1 MTKAISRK
9 ATNVYMIS
17 ESILNL
23 FALPLGLAS
32 VGMSLSLMTQMMA
45 TEMET
50 LNLSGE
56 EAEAI
61 ESLHE
66 IYSVETAALVTILF
80 FLMIAATRAVK
91 GFRLRKEKGEG
102 FFRLSLVQAAVFAA
116 CGVLLLILGYSMEST
131 TIVSVLS
138 AAALI
143 AGRIFSIVRDHRV
156 RNIIPNLIMAG
167 IAGYC
172 AVSYVLMGSLLFLL
186 SVFALMAIV
195 FSRISFSVLKKIVV
209 KTHAAEI
216 IFGLVLLIVTFSL
229 LLTFFE
235 PNMGSFPDALW
246 YCFAIVTT
254 IGFGDLTAVTTF
266 GRVLSVILGA
276 YGIIVVALITSI
288 IVNFYGEMKA
298 SPEEGSDDE
307 PAEEAAEN

>member
-9 ATNVYMIS
+9 ATNIYMIG

-23 FALPLGLAS
+23 VALPLGLAS
-32 VGMSLSLMTQMMA
+32 VGMSLSLMAQMMTA
-45 TEMET
+45 EIEA

-56 EAEAI
+56 DAEAV

-66 IYSVETAALVTILF
+66 IFSVETAALVTVLF
-80 FLMIAATRAVK
+80 FLVIAAARAVK

-102 FFRLSLVQAAVFAA
+102 FFRLSLGQAAVFAA
-116 CGVLLLILGYSMEST
+116 CGVLILILGYSMEST
-131 TIVSVLS
+131 TVVSVLS

-143 AGRIFSIVRDHRV
+143 AGRIFSIVRDRRV

-167 IAGYC
+167 VAGYC
-172 AVSYVLMGSLLFLL
+172 AISYVFMGSLLFLIA
-186 SVFALMAIV
+186 VFALMAIV

-235 PNMGSFPDALW
+235 PNMSSFPDALW

-254 IGFGDLTAVTTF
+254 IGFGDLTAVTAF

-288 IVNFYGEMKA
+288 IVNFYGEMKE
-298 SPEEGSDDE
+298 SPEADSDDE
-307 PAEEAAEN
+307 PAAEED